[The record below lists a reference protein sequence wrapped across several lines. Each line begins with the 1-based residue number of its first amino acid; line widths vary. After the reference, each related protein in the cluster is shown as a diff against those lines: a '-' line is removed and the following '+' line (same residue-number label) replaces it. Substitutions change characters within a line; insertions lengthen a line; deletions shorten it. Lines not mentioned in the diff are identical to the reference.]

1 MGGQGNFTQGN
12 FHVTQIVE
20 FVIFLYVLTMNFD
33 IYNFINSP
41 RTGRGPRSRTWNILL
56 VYQNYRQQGDSV
68 TDLAEMSSS

>member
-41 RTGRGPRSRTWNILL
+41 RTGRGPRSGTWNILL
-56 VYQNYRQQGDSV
+56 VYQNYRWQGNRGTVRPS
-68 TDLAEMSSS
+68 